1 MKNLGQAM
9 PMAHPKFC
17 NFAETRK
24 MPNQCKKSDQSKS
37 NQQKVDTYCHWK
49 NTEKLKLKR
58 KNMTFFPCLRK
69 ACHTFP
75 STLTRKTYLLQMGFH
90 FARQYNHHS
99 WYTGK
104 LNLLMTG
111 LLLSLFACPV
121 LVLFLF
127 VNISMKGHV
136 IYGHAI
142 GSLTKNCAREVRV
155 LQGSPL

>member
-9 PMAHPKFC
+9 PMAQPKFC

-24 MPNQCKKSDQSKS
+24 MPNQCKKSEQSKS

-75 STLTRKTYLLQMGFH
+75 STLTRKTNLLQMGFH
-90 FARQYNHHS
+90 FAHQYNHHS

-104 LNLLMTG
+104 LNLLMTRSVP
-111 LLLSLFACPV
+111 LCMSRPCFC
-121 LVLFLF
+121 FLF

-142 GSLTKNCAREVRV
+142 GLLTKNCARELRV
-155 LQGSPL
+155 LQDSPL